1 MKKHIEFKGLSHPH
15 KFLTLTHICGL
26 SGPNLMQGHECMSEG
41 IWENELCGLSDPIFV
56 FIRFCCA
63 LHGSLFGMKISVI
76 LMLEVMWELFS
87 QEREGRY
94 LFSGEC
100 TATPWKTD
108 NKVWDPPNF
117 FPFFQLIQYW
127 VCILWTPTN
136 ILIPQL
142 SMQYALLAQEEH
154 EKTYWLV

>member
-76 LMLEVMWELFS
+76 LMLEVMWELFFARKRGS
-87 QEREGRY
+87 
-94 LFSGEC
+94 LSF
-100 TATPWKTD
+100 
-108 NKVWDPPNF
+108 
-117 FPFFQLIQYW
+117 
-127 VCILWTPTN
+127 LWRVHCYSLKDRQQSLRSTK
-136 ILIPQL
+136 LL
-142 SMQYALLAQEEH
+142 SFLSAYSVLGVHSLNSH
-154 EKTYWLV
+154 